1 MFVDFYKEN
10 IGNSSMLDEA
20 RKRLVANTLTSPLVG
35 DNKIVDLESTDME
48 SKVRVQFTPSLF
60 YTFFYLAE
68 NDIIAGV
75 SAVDYI
81 PLILCAKK
89 TGKFVEG
96 INFNIL
102 PNEMRAVMLDA
113 IDKSFDNYYTGRGLN
128 DAQAGELAINETFGD
143 ILLNDSKRIQFM
155 KYFEAKTGVSI
166 MSAYR
171 KYNISHISKPRM
183 IEYSDYKYIPLL
195 IFEDAVRGIALNKL
209 QNKVINR

>member
-20 RKRLVANTLTSPLVG
+20 RKRLVANTLSSPLVG

-68 NDIIAGV
+68 NDTIAGV

-89 TGKFVEG
+89 SGKFVEG
-96 INFNIL
+96 LNFNIL

-128 DAQAGELAINETFGD
+128 EAQAGELAINETFGD

-155 KYFEAKTGVSI
+155 KYFETKTGVSI

-195 IFEDAVRGIALNKL
+195 YFEDAVRGIALNKL
-209 QNKVINR
+209 QSKVINR

>member
-20 RKRLVANTLTSPLVG
+20 RKRLVANTLSSPLVG

-68 NDIIAGV
+68 NDTIAGV

-89 TGKFVEG
+89 SGKFVEG
-96 INFNIL
+96 LNFNIL

-113 IDKSFDNYYTGRGLN
+113 IDKSFDNYYTVRGLN
-128 DAQAGELAINETFGD
+128 EAQAGELAINETFGD

-155 KYFEAKTGVSI
+155 KYFETKTGVSI

-195 IFEDAVRGIALNKL
+195 YFEDAVRGIALNKL
-209 QNKVINR
+209 QSKVINR